1 MIKFS
6 HAILDEKLSPNALKV
21 YCYLLTCSRNQ
32 TAVVRS
38 QRIADIC
45 HISRATVFNALKE
58 LNEHALVKK
67 AHRYYDGHYI
77 SNEYHLSVLFGRWSA
92 VHSTQ
97 TIFSLSGSVF
107 SVYLYLCCCRN
118 RKQRAFPSLR
128 QIAAKVGICK
138 TTVLHAIAFL
148 TETRLLI
155 KAAYRAGKHNL
166 YMVLSNITHIEGK
179 KERASALPGISSYST
194 KSGYHSLFC
203 AFILSFFSVFVKEF
217 SAILDKVG
225 HFLVNTPYPPQLPE
239 RKERRTLY
247 QVLNNIHKRTK
258 GEV

>member
-1 MIKFS
+1 MIKFP
-6 HAILDEKLSPNALKV
+6 HVILDEKLSPNALKV
-21 YCYLLTCSRNQ
+21 YCYLLSCSRKQ
-32 TAVVRS
+32 IAVVRS

-77 SNEYHLSVLFGRWSA
+77 SNEYHLSVSFGRWSA
-92 VHSTQ
+92 VHSTP
-97 TIFSLSGSVF
+97 TIFSLSGSAF

-138 TTVLHAIAFL
+138 ATVLHAIAFL
-148 TETRLLI
+148 AKTGLLI

-166 YMVLSNITHIEGK
+166 YVILSHIGGK
-179 KERASALPGISSYST
+179 KERASALPGIGSYST
-194 KSGYHSLFC
+194 KSGYHSHFC
-203 AFILSFFSVFVKEF
+203 VFIIPVLSRFVKGISVF
-217 SAILDKVG
+217 LGKVG
-225 HFLVNTPYPPQLPE
+225 HFLDNSLYPPPLPE
-239 RKERRTLY
+239 RKERHTLY